1 MGRLE
6 YEVPVIDYERGGYL
20 KGEWGECYK
29 CQVWEKYKLRSK
41 HDQQTKTNR
50 IRQHQNEMDWVVRH
64 CSPNIVVYHPVI
76 DDRDGHQPDPFG
88 FSDWCA
94 PVDWRCVRL
103 KDTD

>member
-1 MGRLE
+1 MKSQSLTMNVEDTSKENG
-6 YEVPVIDYERGGYL
+6 VSAMSVM
-20 KGEWGECYK
+20 
-29 CQVWEKYKLRSK
+29 VWVKYKRMRSK

-50 IRQHQNEMDWVVRH
+50 IRQHQDEMDWVVRH

-76 DDRDGHQPDPFG
+76 DDRHGHQSDPFG